1 MTFSSESPK
10 TKGYWILAQSFRFAI
25 LLKPYRFSPSETELN
40 NNPESVLKS

>member
-10 TKGYWILAQSFRFAI
+10 TKGYWILAQSFRFAK
-25 LLKPYRFSPSETELN
+25 LLNPYHFSPSETELN